1 LNIAFLSLTAPLL
14 CFFIH
19 FCGCSSPNTA
29 KIGSFEV
36 HVIPP
41 LEFWPS
47 VLGGGFLAVGLWTYR
62 SDLASRSSHHRLIFA
77 ALGPVFVAASLA
89 AFGGEHF
96 ADAKDLA
103 RLVPKWMPDRV
114 FIAYF
119 VGVAHV
125 AAALSIVAKKY
136 IRWSAICLAIMFG
149 LFVVLLHLRGVTLQP
164 ANRLFWMISL
174 RDSTFGIGAL
184 ALYAYEVR
192 ERSPQR
198 ARTLATI
205 ARFWS
210 AVAVIVFGLHHFVHP
225 EFSPGVP
232 DSRPTP
238 AWVPAPHAFAYLVG
252 IILTLLGIAT
262 LFKKS
267 AKLATTC
274 AGAVMTFLAIALFGP
289 DLFLANDVS
298 QYIMGINFV
307 FDTLL
312 FAGTLLVI
320 ARAVPS
326 STGRP
331 NLSLATGHSA
341 VFGQ

>member
-1 LNIAFLSLTAPLL
+1 M
-14 CFFIH
+14 
-19 FCGCSSPNTA
+19 
-29 KIGSFEV
+29 
-36 HVIPP
+36 IPP

-47 VLGGGFLAVGLWTYR
+47 VLGGGFLAAGLWTYR
-62 SDLASRSSHHRLIFA
+62 RDVASSSSQDGLTFA
-77 ALGPVFVAASLA
+77 ALGPVLVAASLA

-96 ADAKDLA
+96 ADGKDLA

-125 AAALSIVAKKY
+125 AAALSIVARKY

-149 LFVVLLHLRGVTLQP
+149 LFVVLLHLRGVVLQP
-164 ANRLFWMISL
+164 TNRLFWMISL
-174 RDSTFGIGAL
+174 RDSTFGIGAV
-184 ALYAYEVR
+184 ALYAYEAK
-192 ERSPQR
+192 ERWPKR
-198 ARTLATI
+198 ANTLATI

-252 IILTLLGIAT
+252 IILTALGIAM
-262 LFKKS
+262 LSKKS
-267 AKLATTC
+267 ARLATTC
-274 AGAVMTFLAIALFGP
+274 AGGVMAFLAIALFGP
-289 DLFLANDVS
+289 DLFLAKDVS
-298 QYIMGINFV
+298 QYITGINFV

-320 ARAVPS
+320 AHAIPS
-326 STGRP
+326 STSRS
-331 NLSLATGHSA
+331 NLSLAAGHSA
-341 VFGQ
+341 ALVS

>member
-1 LNIAFLSLTAPLL
+1 MIA
-14 CFFIH
+14 
-19 FCGCSSPNTA
+19 
-29 KIGSFEV
+29 
-36 HVIPP
+36 P

-47 VLGGGFLAVGLWTYR
+47 VMGGGFLAAGLWTYR
-62 SDLASRSSHHRLIFA
+62 RDLTSRSSHDQFLFA
-77 ALGPVFVAASLA
+77 ALGPVFIAASLA

-103 RLVPKWMPDRV
+103 RLVPKWMPNRV

-125 AAALSIVAKKY
+125 AAALSTVARKY

-149 LFVVLLHLRGVTLQP
+149 LFVVLLHLRGVILQP
-164 ANRLFWMISL
+164 TNGLFWMISL
-174 RDSTFGIGAL
+174 RDSTFGIGAV

-192 ERSPQR
+192 ERWPQR
-198 ARTLATI
+198 SRTLATI

-225 EFSPGVP
+225 EFAPGVP

-252 IILTLLGIAT
+252 IILTALGIAM
-262 LFKKS
+262 LFKKT
-267 AKLATTC
+267 AKLAATC

-289 DLFLANDVS
+289 DLFLAKDVS
-298 QYIMGINFV
+298 QYITGINFV

-320 ARAVPS
+320 ARAMSS
-326 STGRP
+326 STARP
-331 NLSLATGHSA
+331 NVSLAAGHSA
-341 VFGQ
+341 ALAR

>member
-1 LNIAFLSLTAPLL
+1 M
-14 CFFIH
+14 
-19 FCGCSSPNTA
+19 
-29 KIGSFEV
+29 
-36 HVIPP
+36 IPP

-47 VLGGGFLAVGLWTYR
+47 VLGGGFLAAGFWTYR
-62 SDLASRSSHHRLIFA
+62 RDVASSSSQDGLTFA
-77 ALGPVFVAASLA
+77 ALGPVLVAASLA

-96 ADAKDLA
+96 ADGKDLA

-125 AAALSIVAKKY
+125 AAALSIVARKY

-149 LFVVLLHLRGVTLQP
+149 LFVVLLHLRGVVLQP
-164 ANRLFWMISL
+164 TNRLFWMISL
-174 RDSTFGIGAL
+174 RDSTFGIGAV
-184 ALYAYEVR
+184 ALYAYEAK
-192 ERSPQR
+192 ERWPKR
-198 ARTLATI
+198 ANTLATI

-252 IILTLLGIAT
+252 IILTALGIAM
-262 LFKKS
+262 LSKKS
-267 AKLATTC
+267 ARLATTC
-274 AGAVMTFLAIALFGP
+274 AGGVMAFLAIALFGP
-289 DLFLANDVS
+289 DLFLAKDVS
-298 QYIMGINFV
+298 QYITGINFV

-320 ARAVPS
+320 AHAIPS
-326 STGRP
+326 STSRS
-331 NLSLATGHSA
+331 NLSLAAGHSA
-341 VFGQ
+341 ALVS

>member
-1 LNIAFLSLTAPLL
+1 VIA
-14 CFFIH
+14 
-19 FCGCSSPNTA
+19 
-29 KIGSFEV
+29 
-36 HVIPP
+36 P

-47 VLGGGFLAVGLWTYR
+47 LLGGGFLAAGLWTYR
-62 SDLASRSSHHRLIFA
+62 RDLSSRSSHDLWTFA

-103 RLVPKWMPDRV
+103 RIVPKWMPDRV

-125 AAALSIVAKKY
+125 AAALSIVARKY

-149 LFVVLLHLRGVTLQP
+149 LFVVLLHLRGVILQP
-164 ANRLFWMISL
+164 TNRLFWMISL
-174 RDSTFGIGAL
+174 RDSTFGIGAV

-192 ERSPQR
+192 ERWPQR

-210 AVAVIVFGLHHFVHP
+210 AVAVIVFGAHHFVHP

-252 IILTLLGIAT
+252 AILTVLGIGMLLRKRA
-262 LFKKS
+262 
-267 AKLATTC
+267 ALATTC
-274 AGAVMTFLAIALFGP
+274 AGALMTFLAIALFGP
-289 DLFLANDVS
+289 DLFLAKDVS
-298 QYIMGINFV
+298 QYITSINFV

-320 ARAVPS
+320 ARAIS
-326 STGRP
+326 ASTALP
-331 NLSLATGHSA
+331 NASA
-341 VFGQ
+341 ENLFAASVH

>member
-1 LNIAFLSLTAPLL
+1 VQVIA
-14 CFFIH
+14 
-19 FCGCSSPNTA
+19 
-29 KIGSFEV
+29 
-36 HVIPP
+36 P

-47 VLGGGFLAVGLWTYR
+47 LLGGGFLAAGLWTYR
-62 SDLASRSSHHRLIFA
+62 RDLSSRSSHDLWTFA

-103 RLVPKWMPDRV
+103 RIVPKWMPDRV

-125 AAALSIVAKKY
+125 AAALSIVARKY

-149 LFVVLLHLRGVTLQP
+149 LFVVLLHLRGVILQP
-164 ANRLFWMISL
+164 TNRLFWMISL
-174 RDSTFGIGAL
+174 RDSTFGIGAV

-192 ERSPQR
+192 ERWPQR

-210 AVAVIVFGLHHFVHP
+210 AVAVIVFGAHHFVHP

-252 IILTLLGIAT
+252 AILTVLGIGMLLRKRA
-262 LFKKS
+262 
-267 AKLATTC
+267 ALATTC
-274 AGAVMTFLAIALFGP
+274 AGALMTFLAIALFGP
-289 DLFLANDVS
+289 DLFLAKDVS
-298 QYIMGINFV
+298 QYITSINFV

-320 ARAVPS
+320 ARAIS
-326 STGRP
+326 ASTALP
-331 NLSLATGHSA
+331 NASA
-341 VFGQ
+341 ENLFAASVH

>member
-1 LNIAFLSLTAPLL
+1 MIA
-14 CFFIH
+14 
-19 FCGCSSPNTA
+19 
-29 KIGSFEV
+29 
-36 HVIPP
+36 P

-47 VLGGGFLAVGLWTYR
+47 LLGGGFLAAGLWTYR
-62 SDLASRSSHHRLIFA
+62 RDLSSRSSHDLWTFA

-103 RLVPKWMPDRV
+103 RIVPKWMPDRV

-125 AAALSIVAKKY
+125 AAALSIVARKY

-149 LFVVLLHLRGVTLQP
+149 LFVVLLHLRGVILQP
-164 ANRLFWMISL
+164 TNRLFWMISL
-174 RDSTFGIGAL
+174 RDSTFGIGAV

-192 ERSPQR
+192 ERWPQR

-210 AVAVIVFGLHHFVHP
+210 AVAVIVFGAHHFVHP

-252 IILTLLGIAT
+252 AILTVLGIGMLLRKRA
-262 LFKKS
+262 
-267 AKLATTC
+267 ALATTC
-274 AGAVMTFLAIALFGP
+274 AGALMTFLAIALFGP
-289 DLFLANDVS
+289 DLFLAKDVS
-298 QYIMGINFV
+298 QYITSINFV

-320 ARAVPS
+320 ARAIS
-326 STGRP
+326 ASTALP
-331 NLSLATGHSA
+331 NASA
-341 VFGQ
+341 ENLFAASVH

>member
-1 LNIAFLSLTAPLL
+1 M
-14 CFFIH
+14 
-19 FCGCSSPNTA
+19 
-29 KIGSFEV
+29 
-36 HVIPP
+36 IPP

>member
-1 LNIAFLSLTAPLL
+1 M
-14 CFFIH
+14 
-19 FCGCSSPNTA
+19 
-29 KIGSFEV
+29 
-36 HVIPP
+36 
-41 LEFWPS
+41 
-47 VLGGGFLAVGLWTYR
+47 
-62 SDLASRSSHHRLIFA
+62 

-89 AFGGEHF
+89 AFAGEHF

-125 AAALSIVAKKY
+125 AAALSIVARKY

-149 LFVVLLHLRGVTLQP
+149 LFVVLLHLRGVILQP
-164 ANRLFWMISL
+164 TNRLFWMIAL

-184 ALYAYEVR
+184 ALYAYEAK
-192 ERSPQR
+192 ERWSKR
-198 ARTLATI
+198 ANTLATL

-252 IILTLLGIAT
+252 IILTTLGIAM
-262 LFKKS
+262 LFKKT
-267 AKLATTC
+267 AKLAATC
-274 AGAVMTFLAIALFGP
+274 AGAVMTFLSIALFAP
-289 DLFLANDVS
+289 DLFLARDVS
-298 QYIMGINFV
+298 QYITGINFV

-320 ARAVPS
+320 ARAIPF
-326 STGRP
+326 STARP
-331 NLSLATGHSA
+331 NLSVAAEHSA
-341 VFGQ
+341 ALAQ